1 MVTCNKCGYEGPDS
15 KKYASGMS
23 HAEYSQQYL
32 DKICPNA
39 LAEPAQEAVRGK
51 EEPLIQNAG
60 HYDEF
65 FRQVFSEPLWL
76 EQHNNEEKPEDVP
89 DSKIQSFDLLAPLSQ
104 DEPDKSIIIAIYEE
118 IINVVVED
126 AKNLSFIV
134 AGTMEGRA
142 AGLLK
147 EKEKKWIN
155 LFLNARPGQL
165 SEDGLVA
172 SPQAVG
178 ELEIVFEKARDLLAD
193 KKYSGARSIISDY
206 LKVIRQWKE
215 FANAP
220 SQVSRR

>member
-1 MVTCNKCGYEGPDS
+1 MVTCNKCGYEGLDS
-15 KKYASGMS
+15 KKYVSGIS

-39 LAEPAQEAVRGK
+39 LAELAQETVRGK

-60 HYDEF
+60 HYGEF
-65 FRQVFSEPLWL
+65 FQQVLSEPLWS
-76 EQHNNEEKPEDVP
+76 ERHNEEKPKDVP
-89 DSKIQSFDLLAPLSQ
+89 DSKIQFFDSLAPLSQ

-193 KKYSGARSIISDY
+193 KRYSGARSIISDY